1 MTTTDAEPVPDRILR
16 VAKELFA
23 SKGYEQTRTSA
34 VARLAGTSESQ
45 LIKYFGGKQ
54 GLLSA
59 IFDKG
64 WANIIGSAQAE
75 LAAKRS
81 APEKLRTI
89 ARTVVGALE
98 NDRTWLELVLLE
110 GRRLRGEAADLI
122 LTRNFIQFVGLIDA
136 VVMEMKKAG
145 MLRSGVDPQLVRSSM
160 MGMVEGL
167 LRDRLLAERIGY
179 PARYRIA
186 DIFVALDALVESF
199 LIRQKRRP

>member
-1 MTTTDAEPVPDRILR
+1 MTTANSEAVPDRILR

-59 IFDKG
+59 IFDEG
-64 WANIIGSAQAE
+64 WATIIGSAQAE
-75 LAAKRS
+75 LAARRS

-110 GRRLRGEAADLI
+110 GRRLRGEDADLI
-122 LTRNFIQFVGLIDA
+122 LTRNFIEFVGLIDG
-136 VVMEMKKAG
+136 VVMEMKKTG
-145 MLRSGVDPQLVRSSM
+145 MLRSGVDPQLVRSSL